1 MGFALDE
8 RGSYIF
14 VCEGISKRKAS
25 ENQMKYSEAMA
36 NAAAKK
42 VTASLLS

>member
-1 MGFALDE
+1 MGFVLDG
-8 RGSYIF
+8 RRNYFF
-14 VCEGISKRKAS
+14 VCKSVPKRRASK
-25 ENQMKYSEAMA
+25 NQMKYSEAMA

>member
-1 MGFALDE
+1 MGFVLDG
-8 RGSYIF
+8 RCAYFF
-14 VCEGISKRKAS
+14 VCKRVPKRRASK
-25 ENQMKYSEAMA
+25 NQMKYSEAMA

>member
-1 MGFALDE
+1 MGSILDE

-14 VCEGISKRKAS
+14 VCEGVPKRRAL

>member
-1 MGFALDE
+1 MGFVLDG
-8 RGSYIF
+8 RRSYFF
-14 VCEGISKRKAS
+14 VCKRGPKLRASK
-25 ENQMKYSEAMA
+25 NQMKYSEAMA

>member
-1 MGFALDE
+1 MGFVLDG
-8 RGSYIF
+8 RCAYFF
-14 VCEGISKRKAS
+14 VCKRVPKGS
-25 ENQMKYSEAMA
+25 NPKNQMKYSEAMA